1 MRMPEPGVQRQ
12 PIEDEEEEQIQTKPV
27 TEQITPLVQRQVEE
41 EEEELQMKVNPS
53 VIQHQEPEEDEI
65 LQGKMSEVVQR
76 QPEEEEEEPLQAKFT
91 SGLTGTLQAKT
102 EASHV
107 RVHHNSSKP
116 AQLDALA
123 YTQGQDI
130 HVGPGQEKHLPHEG
144 WHAVQQM
151 LGRVKPTMQAKGV
164 SINDDVGLEREA
176 DVMGTKALQV
186 KRAQQATTASAHQGS
201 TSLQRD
207 AAPRKQKAAPKLI
220 QRKEQSRKEIN
231 QRIEAINK
239 SKDKVRGKLNE
250 LEKKAGFEYAPE
262 SKRYQRLL
270 DEQTKLEMEVSML
283 EDIFVVDEIS
293 DLHHRALDRSRRLGK
308 LQQRVGQQLKDAGNR
323 LTQISKNYK
332 LAYKAFVGTL
342 GKGDKVDED
351 RQAALDLVLGAMVGA
366 AIGAINPG
374 GLALKYVLGQATE
387 AAKQSLIQLARF
399 KSRDLVEGLISE
411 SFEPLGAKLVNHT
424 LNPQALSDTAQL
436 GGDDVESQLEN
447 TIVQMNDLMQLLP
460 DLEPLQQMQRNLAK
474 QVMSV
479 RESKDPALWE
489 SIRDFDEQWENI
501 IQTTSAGITK
511 PFDDLEKAIM
521 AQPLKTS
528 REIERALWIEWTSK
542 LTPPYDQLNYPVV
555 REHLKDVGLGYLFP
569 RLGAPMTGPFSG
581 EVVPLDDR
589 QHIVL
594 KAQIE
599 WLHAHG
605 IPANLKNQNG
615 LSNARGIERLAKLG
629 QSFNALEQ
637 NVAIGSRGTLVTKSE
652 YGGFV
657 LIKGKQYPFTG
668 AVPPIA
674 ETGTKVVVHDIFP
687 GWRSLAIAAAE
698 YMKSDN
704 YSAWVQLRDMS
715 AKLKVKWDTYRD
727 YPPYE
732 YK

>member
-1 MRMPEPGVQRQ
+1 DRVADAVMRMPEP
-12 PIEDEEEEQIQTKPV
+12 E
-27 TEQITPLVQRQVEE
+27 VQRQVE
-41 EEEELQMKVNPS
+41 P
-53 VIQHQEPEEDEI
+53 
-65 LQGKMSEVVQR
+65 
-76 QPEEEEEEPLQAKFT
+76 EEEEEPLQAKFS
-91 SGLTGTLQAKT
+91 SGQTGTLLAKT
-102 EASHV
+102 ETSRNNTGMSDHLKSGLENLSGMNLSSV
-107 RVHHNSSKP
+107 RVHPNSSKP
-116 AQLDALA
+116 AQLNALA

-130 HVGPGQEKHLPHEG
+130 HLGPGQEKHLPHEG

-151 LGRVKPTMQAKGV
+151 QGRVRPTIQAKVGV
-164 SINDDVGLEREA
+164 SINDDEELEREA

-293 DLHHRALDRSRRLGK
+293 DLHRRALDRSRRLGK

-411 SFEPLGAKLVNHT
+411 SFEPLEAKLVNHT

-474 QVMSV
+474 QVMSA

-581 EVVPLDDR
+581 EVVPSDDR

-605 IPANLKNQNG
+605 IPANLKNHSG
-615 LSNARGIERLAKLG
+615 LLNARGIERLAKVG

-637 NVAIGSRGTLVTKSE
+637 NVAIGSRGTFVRRSSE

-657 LIKGKQYPFTG
+657 LIKGKQYPFIG
-668 AVPPIA
+668 RVPPIA
-674 ETGTKVVVHDIFP
+674 KTGTKVVVHDIFP

-704 YSAWVQLRDMS
+704 YSAWVQLQDMS
-715 AKLKVKWDTYRD
+715 ARLKVKWDTYRD